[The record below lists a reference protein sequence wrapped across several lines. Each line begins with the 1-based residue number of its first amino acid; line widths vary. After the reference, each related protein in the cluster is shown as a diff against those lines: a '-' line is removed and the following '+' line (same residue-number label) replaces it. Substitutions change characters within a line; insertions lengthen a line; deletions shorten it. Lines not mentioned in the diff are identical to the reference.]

1 MDNVFLRLIETQGFA
16 IIFGVGVLWA
26 FYKFA
31 PKFLAVWADFIKATS
46 ENTIELRSMNREVV
60 RSGEQSKSVLEELQV
75 LKLRLDAHSADAEEI
90 KRNQEKIQEILTEM
104 QEILKGGSYERKNI

>member
-1 MDNVFLRLIETQGFA
+1 MDNVFIRLIETQGFA

-60 RSGEQSKSVLEELQV
+60 RSGEQSKSVLEELRV
-75 LKLRLDAHSADAEEI
+75 LKQRLDVHSADATEI
-90 KRNQEKIQEILTEM
+90 KENQEKILELLNEM
-104 QEILKGGSYERKNI
+104 QHILEGRNYERKNI